1 MVKRKSRSYLKK
13 NEDAIEKVLDER
25 RPAGME
31 KSHDDLSSELIDLQ
45 VEADMDKEAETATQ
59 MSSRY

>member
-1 MVKRKSRSYLKK
+1 ML
-13 NEDAIEKVLDER
+13 NER

-31 KSHDDLSSELIDLQ
+31 KTLDDLSSEAIDLP

-59 MSSRY
+59 MSIRK

>member
-1 MVKRKSRSYLKK
+1 M
-13 NEDAIEKVLDER
+13 LDER

-31 KSHDDLSSELIDLQ
+31 KSHDDLSSELIDLR

-59 MSSRY
+59 MSIRK